1 MRRLIMV
8 VVLVLCFGTV
18 NAYAEDFNF
27 DFDSMFDDDLFFE
40 VEEEIDYNPEDILLV
55 NDGWELGGNYNF
67 SVRSTRSKVKGIEP
81 ITKFSSHL
89 GGSLFLDS
97 RPDVDKRFFSKVD
110 FNYPVNSGD
119 KLQINLMELF
129 ADYNWKNKVFF
140 RAGKQNVSWGVGH
153 FFSPADVINIGRKD
167 PMDPDAD
174 LEGPVTLKAQTSA
187 GNGRH
192 NYYLYTLFDGVEHPK
207 DVGVALKAEY
217 VIGTSEVGFGT
228 YLQRSKAPRLSM
240 TMSSSVGQVALFGEA
255 VVSKGSDK
263 GFVGEWSLFDY
274 PIQKKDDLFFHLT
287 GGGMYR
293 YSDPNNLFNFM
304 TALQYYYNGE
314 GYKDQQVIGDARKI
328 YLAVS
333 QSEYADKVAH
343 VVPSDLFSTGRHY
356 LAGMLSW
363 NGMFDS
369 DFSSMLTVVS
379 NLSDKSGM
387 VNTSLSL
394 PAFSSI
400 RPSVGANFTYGELG
414 SEFGIGEPN
423 SSVYFAVT
431 LGSTMF

>member
-1 MRRLIMV
+1 MWTNV
-8 VVLVLCFGTV
+8 
-18 NAYAEDFNF
+18 
-27 DFDSMFDDDLFFE
+27 
-40 VEEEIDYNPEDILLV
+40 
-55 NDGWELGGNYNF
+55 
-67 SVRSTRSKVKGIEP
+67 
-81 ITKFSSHL
+81 
-89 GGSLFLDS
+89 
-97 RPDVDKRFFSKVD
+97 FSKVD

-228 YLQRSKAPRLSM
+228 YLQRSKSTAVINDYVFVRWASG
-240 TMSSSVGQVALFGEA
+240 TFGEA

-274 PIQKKDDLFFHLT
+274 PIQKKDDLSF
-287 GGGMYR
+287 
-293 YSDPNNLFNFM
+293 
-304 TALQYYYNGE
+304 
-314 GYKDQQVIGDARKI
+314 I
-328 YLAVS
+328 
-333 QSEYADKVAH
+333 
-343 VVPSDLFSTGRHY
+343 
-356 LAGMLSW
+356 
-363 NGMFDS
+363 
-369 DFSSMLTVVS
+369 
-379 NLSDKSGM
+379 
-387 VNTSLSL
+387 L
-394 PAFSSI
+394 PAVGCIDIPILIIYSI
-400 RPSVGANFTYGELG
+400 L
-414 SEFGIGEPN
+414 
-423 SSVYFAVT
+423 
-431 LGSTMF
+431 